1 MRHPFEILKPEYSQL
16 LSAMVIRKECRAEVD
31 HVAMKL
37 VGFKPR
43 YQSVSVATGVPIVF
57 MATLFEREAGS
68 DFTRNAGQGWPLN
81 SISRDIPKNGPFRTW
96 ADSAIA
102 AYHLNGLDRVGAA
115 AWTWELMCFYG
126 ELFNGTGYRDAHHM
140 HSPYLWGGTNIQ
152 TIGKYT
158 ADGEFDPTKWDAQL
172 GIVPVARRMVEIDP
186 SLALPSAAIAP
197 PIHSG
202 IAAPETGV
210 DTKWVQTALNK
221 LGWEP
226 PLHVDGSYGD
236 KTKKAVEHFQRSYN
250 LKVDFAGPETVAA
263 LKEALAALDAPKE
276 EPAAPKAS
284 T

>member
-1 MRHPFEILKPEYSQL
+1 MKHPFSVLQTEYSHL
-16 LSAMVIRKECRAEVD
+16 ISVMTVREECKKSVDEV
-31 HVAMKL
+31 AIKL
-37 VGFKPR
+37 IGFRSRYKP
-43 YQSVSVATGVPIVF
+43 VTDAIGVPIVF
-57 MATLFEREAGS
+57 IASSFERESGS
-68 DFTRNAGQGWPLN
+68 DFRKNPAQGWWLT
-81 SISRDIPKNGPFRTW
+81 SISRDIPHNGPFPDW
-96 ADSAIA
+96 KSAAIA
-102 AYHLNGLDRVGAA
+102 AYRLNGLDQVGSAN
-115 AWTWELMCFYG
+115 WTWELICFYG
-126 ELFNGTGYRDAHHM
+126 EIFNGTGYRDVHHM

-158 ADGEFDPTKWDAQL
+158 ADGEFDSTKWDAQL

-276 EPAAPKAS
+276 ELASPKAS